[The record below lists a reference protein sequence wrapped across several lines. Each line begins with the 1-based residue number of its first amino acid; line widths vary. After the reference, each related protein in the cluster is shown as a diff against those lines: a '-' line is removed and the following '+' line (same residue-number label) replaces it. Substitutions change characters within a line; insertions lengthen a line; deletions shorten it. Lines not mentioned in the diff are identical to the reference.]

1 MSYMTPS
8 YILQSSFDSSW
19 THLAKR
25 YSLWLYRETGWDSEE
40 PNGMPVLFVP
50 GNAGSSRQVRS
61 IASSATRQF
70 YSYPHMKAQEF
81 TGTNHSTLD
90 FFTAEFN
97 EDLSALHGPT
107 LLSQKAYVEASIRYI
122 LSRYKH
128 LPNPPTQVMVIG
140 HSMGGVVSASL
151 LPSESISVVITLSSP
166 HSLPPAR
173 FDRRIE
179 DLYSDVAHS
188 LYSIPEE
195 IESSGPASMGLTPV
209 LSICGGAPDLMIPG
223 ETCHL
228 PPAPKQVSSTGT
240 VPYRRTVFSSGID
253 VIWTGIGHQEMV
265 WCHQLRWRVARA
277 ALEFTSAGS
286 VPSRESILDRWF
298 FSETLPKSNGH
309 SYRFSELNVMPSQ
322 VHNPE
327 VGERLILH
335 GTLNS
340 LNGARLYLF
349 RLPDVASQYR
359 TTLLLSRISLIRHSG
374 TSQISKPKVSLFSC
388 SSSSTNPLEWD
399 PESLV
404 CQDLAG
410 SATQIPTVPNSPN
423 SELTGGRECS
433 NSLLPPILHNY
444 SPPSESHFHPLNLP
458 SLPIYLHTHSS
469 GPFIPAPA
477 SAASNQKGL
486 NFSIYQSRKCT
497 TESFE
502 LKVDWQTTLGRW
514 GVRYYSVPVSWG
526 LGTILLMMFQGWV
539 SWEKGG
545 PFPSPT
551 ETYYRFATKTLP
563 YITIAI
569 LLLSVVPLPIR
580 WAILG
585 NGGELALAPV
595 SFVCLLLSIGLVGV
609 VWRVLQVL
617 TFSLKVVGR
626 LFKSSGQETPLRSNL
641 VLSSKRGMLS
651 LAVLLALVAFIIPH
665 QVAFVISFCIMT
677 WTCTNPTI
685 SQGQTN
691 PIVYEP
697 LSSLST
703 KVDQLPVA
711 DSSSLRR
718 RSPIGTPSRS
728 SSPSAIP
735 PTPEIAFATGNS
747 DDTVSSHHLNLH
759 ILLLQTFLLPLHATV
774 LAVWIRTLATAG
786 YTTPFDGDHNIFMV
800 GFWLLVV
807 DAASVR
813 GWERCRWKW
822 R

>member
-1 MSYMTPS
+1 MERRLRWTGRVISLLIFISATLVGIWIFSAVNYNAENLSRQGCTMSYMTPS

-209 LSICGGAPDLMIPG
+209 LSVCGGAPDLMIPG

-277 ALEFTSAGS
+277 ALELTSAGS
-286 VPSRESILDRWF
+286 VPSRESILNRWF

-322 VHNPE
+322 VHTPS
-327 VGERLILH
+327 VGERLILR

-349 RLPDVASQYR
+349 RLPDVATQYR

-423 SELTGGRECS
+423 SELTVWPEYRKGADESNTGVAFVSDVVSGSNANFIGLRVEATPGEGIMESLGAFEALVEARSKNVDGTMKWGGMKNMTVDNIRPLALLFKSTSVVLADDTFDQPMVINVHVPNAIINALLVYKFTPVLKGGRECS

-477 SAASNQKGL
+477 SAASNQK
-486 NFSIYQSRKCT
+486 
-497 TESFE
+497 
-502 LKVDWQTTLGRW
+502 
-514 GVRYYSVPVSWG
+514 
-526 LGTILLMMFQGWV
+526 
-539 SWEKGG
+539 
-545 PFPSPT
+545 
-551 ETYYRFATKTLP
+551 
-563 YITIAI
+563 
-569 LLLSVVPLPIR
+569 
-580 WAILG
+580 
-585 NGGELALAPV
+585 
-595 SFVCLLLSIGLVGV
+595 
-609 VWRVLQVL
+609 
-617 TFSLKVVGR
+617 
-626 LFKSSGQETPLRSNL
+626 
-641 VLSSKRGMLS
+641 
-651 LAVLLALVAFIIPH
+651 
-665 QVAFVISFCIMT
+665 
-677 WTCTNPTI
+677 
-685 SQGQTN
+685 
-691 PIVYEP
+691 
-697 LSSLST
+697 
-703 KVDQLPVA
+703 
-711 DSSSLRR
+711 
-718 RSPIGTPSRS
+718 
-728 SSPSAIP
+728 
-735 PTPEIAFATGNS
+735 
-747 DDTVSSHHLNLH
+747 
-759 ILLLQTFLLPLHATV
+759 
-774 LAVWIRTLATAG
+774 
-786 YTTPFDGDHNIFMV
+786 
-800 GFWLLVV
+800 
-807 DAASVR
+807 
-813 GWERCRWKW
+813 
-822 R
+822 